1 MLGKALDGARVI
13 ASCKPIKP
21 DDDNPPHHAA
31 KVEYVKAVGASN
43 FFSLAETGNEK
54 RPLPT
59 TFEMSE
65 SGPVLLDAKEVG
77 YVDDTVKQVAS
88 TPQTYG

>member
-1 MLGKALDGARVI
+1 VI

-21 DDDNPPHHAA
+21 DDDNPPHQAA
-31 KVEYVKAVGASN
+31 KVEYEQVVGKKN
-43 FFSLAETGNEK
+43 FFSLSEVGNSK

-65 SGPVLLDAKEVG
+65 SGPVLLDPEDVG
-77 YVDDTVKQVAS
+77 YVDDAVKKVAS

>member
-1 MLGKALDGARVI
+1 VVVLQRPALQGQQGAREGSLKILGKAFLGARVI

-31 KVEYVKAVGASN
+31 KVEYVKVVGKDN
-43 FFSLAETGNEK
+43 FISLAEVGNPK

-59 TFEMSE
+59 TFEMS
-65 SGPVLLDAKEVG
+65 
-77 YVDDTVKQVAS
+77 
-88 TPQTYG
+88 